1 MKYKFELTTLPPAGY
16 GSYNL
21 GITKRTTVRDVVK
34 FVDGECKYNNYK
46 VTMPA
51 GFLEPN
57 QVLIER
63 RRSKLVKFEAKTL
76 KKIIRRRCLSV
87 RVLTNYADT
96 EFVIT
101 LKERFIDRFRRLLQG
116 GKDET

>member
-16 GSYNL
+16 ESYNL
-21 GITKRTTVRDVVK
+21 GITKRTTVRDVVR

-63 RRSKLVKFEAKTL
+63 SRSKLVKFDADTL
-76 KKIIRRRCLSV
+76 KKIIRRRCLEV
-87 RVLTNYADT
+87 EVLTDYAGI